1 MKLRLRE
8 NSIRLRLL
16 QSEMAQLREL
26 GSVSEKIRFAP
37 QQTLNYSINISD
49 EAKEITA
56 SLENGEVKV
65 KVPKLKAVEWIET
78 EQIGIENEQIINDNL
93 SLKIIL
99 EKDFSCPERPLD
111 VDNADAFPNPKSSC
125 Q

>member
-16 QSEMAQLREL
+16 QSEIARLHEH

-37 QQTLNYSINISD
+37 QNALNYSVDVS
-49 EAKEITA
+49 EQAKEITA
-56 SLENGEVKV
+56 HFENGDIKV
-65 KVPKLKAVEWIET
+65 EIPKALANEWIET
-78 EQIGIENEQIINDNL
+78 ERIGLENEQIIDEGL
-93 SLKIIL
+93 RLKIVL

-111 VDNADAFPNPKSSC
+111 PDNADAFPNPKSSC

>member
-16 QSEMAQLREL
+16 QSEIRQLRER
-26 GSVSEKIRFAP
+26 GSVSEKISFAP
-37 QQTLNYSINISD
+37 RNALNYSVDISD
-49 EAKEITA
+49 ERSEITA
-56 SLENGEVKV
+56 HFENGDIKV
-65 KVPKLKAVEWIET
+65 EIPKVLANEWIET
-78 EQIGIENEQIINDNL
+78 GQIGLENEQFIDDNL
-93 SLKIIL
+93 RLKIVL

-111 VDNADAFPNPKSSC
+111 PDNADAFPNPSASC

>member
-16 QSEMAQLREL
+16 QSEITRLHEH
-26 GSVSEKIRFAP
+26 GSVSEKISFAP
-37 QQTLNYSINISD
+37 LNALNYSIDIS
-49 EAKEITA
+49 EQAKEITA
-56 SLENGEVKV
+56 HFKNGDIKV
-65 KVPKLKAVEWIET
+65 EIPKALANEWIET
-78 EQIGIENEQIINDNL
+78 EQIGLENEQFIDENL
-93 SLKIIL
+93 RLKIVL

-111 VDNADAFPNPKSSC
+111 PDNADAFPNPSSSC

>member
-1 MKLRLRE
+1 MKLRLRK

-16 QSEMAQLREL
+16 QSEITRLHEH

-37 QQTLNYSINISD
+37 QNALDYSIDVS
-49 EAKEITA
+49 EQAKEITA
-56 SLENGEVKV
+56 HFKDGDIKIEI
-65 KVPKLKAVEWIET
+65 PKALANEWIET
-78 EQIGIENEQIINDNL
+78 EQIGLENEQIIDGNL
-93 SLKIIL
+93 RLKIVL

-111 VDNADAFPNPKSSC
+111 PDNSDAFPNPKSSC

>member
-16 QSEMAQLREL
+16 QSEITRLQEH
-26 GSVSEKIRFAP
+26 GSVSERIRFAP
-37 QQTLNYSINISD
+37 HNALNYSVDVS
-49 EAKEITA
+49 EQAKEITA
-56 SLENGEVKV
+56 HFDNGDIKV
-65 KVPKLKAVEWIET
+65 EIPEALANEWIET
-78 EQIGIENEQIINDNL
+78 EQIGLENEQIIDGDL
-93 SLKIIL
+93 RLKIIL

-111 VDNADAFPNPKSSC
+111 PDNADAFPNPKSSC